1 MRVTKNKKLSDPSHP
16 EFGRCIN
23 FCLCASCKSAAG
35 SRDLIRVGFNS
46 FGWLLS
52 ELTEAVGTNEQEL
65 SIPRGA
71 EEARA
76 RGRFLP
82 WIMAG
87 MFHEFRAAGQGD
99 TGAGLSRELYTGG
112 A

>member
-52 ELTEAVGTNEQEL
+52 ELTEAVGTSEHEL
-65 SIPRGA
+65 SIPTHGKM
-71 EEARA
+71 
-76 RGRFLP
+76 GK
-82 WIMAG
+82 
-87 MFHEFRAAGQGD
+87 FHQHNVEQNKPD
-99 TGAGLSRELYTGG
+99 SKKYTLLMQNI
-112 A
+112 